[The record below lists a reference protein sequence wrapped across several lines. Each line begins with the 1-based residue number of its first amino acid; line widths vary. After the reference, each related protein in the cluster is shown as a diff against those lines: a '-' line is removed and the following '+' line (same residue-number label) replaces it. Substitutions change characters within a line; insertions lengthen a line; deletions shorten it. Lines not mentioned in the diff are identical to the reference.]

1 MKKKTKYGSV
11 FIIALFIISFSI
23 WQNNDIIFSG
33 FVYKT
38 EKIDDS
44 LDGYKIVQISDL
56 HNKEFGKGQ
65 IRILNIIKDIDPD
78 LIVITGDIIDSNHF
92 DIDVALAF
100 AEGAAEIA
108 QVYYVTGNHEYMID
122 NTSRKSLM
130 QRLEQCGVIILNN
143 EAVEIMNENGDDFYL
158 IGLDDNFLSDNTLMK
173 LCSDLDS
180 KKLRIV
186 LAHEPQYLT
195 NYARTKVD
203 LVLTG
208 HAHGGQVRL
217 PFIGGLIAPDQ
228 GLFPKYTS
236 GTYIENDT
244 TMIVSRGL
252 GNSLIPVRIFNRPE
266 IVMIEL
272 HKIL

>member
-1 MKKKTKYGSV
+1 MKKKNKYGII
-11 FIIALFIISFSI
+11 FIIILFIISFSI
-23 WQNNDIIFSG
+23 WQNNDIIFSD
-33 FVYKT
+33 FEYKT
-38 EKIDDS
+38 EKINDS

-56 HNKEFGKGQ
+56 HNKEFGKHQ

-78 LIVITGDIIDSNHF
+78 LIVITGDIIDSNHT
-92 DIDVALAF
+92 DIDIALAF
-100 AEGAAEIA
+100 VEGAAEIA

-122 NTSRKSLM
+122 YKSRNILM
-130 QRLEQCGVIILNN
+130 QRMEQCGVIILNN
-143 EAVEIMNENGDDFYL
+143 ETVEIVNEFGDGFYL
-158 IGLDDNFLSDNTLMK
+158 VGLDDNFLSDNTLMN
-173 LCSDLDS
+173 LSAALDIN
-180 KKLRIV
+180 KLRIV

-195 NYARTKVD
+195 NYARAKVD

-208 HAHGGQVRL
+208 HAHGGQIRL

-252 GNSLIPVRIFNRPE
+252 GNSLIPVRVFNRPE

-272 HKIL
+272 RKTL